1 MIEEFCTKLKDKRI
15 EMGLDIEET
24 VEKTKLH
31 PSIIR
36 SIESANFKGIT
47 PIYLKGYIKIYAS
60 FLGIDFKEELS
71 KLKFEKDQKKS
82 VKLKEFYKETKNEPK
97 SEKAD
102 FSKIITPTVKKKI
115 ILLITALVIIFVVW
129 FVLASFIGFIKSR
142 MFQAPKNKFENTLSK
157 KETTSDNFGTGI
169 QAVQEINATLRVRR
183 DCFVRVKVDGGL
195 VFEGVLRSGVVESW
209 QAKDEIE
216 FKISDGSSIDLE
228 VNGTLY
234 PPLSKIRKPIK
245 SLRITKEGIFTE

>member
-1 MIEEFCTKLKDKRI
+1 MIEEFCAKLKAKRI
-15 EMGLDIEET
+15 EKGLDLEET

-36 SIESANFKGIT
+36 SIENADFKGIT
-47 PIYLKGYIKIYAS
+47 PTYLKGYIKIYAS
-60 FLGIDFKEELS
+60 FLGIDSEDELLGLEI
-71 KLKFEKDQKKS
+71 KKDQKKPL
-82 VKLKEFYKETKNEPK
+82 KLKEFHKEKKAKT
-97 SEKAD
+97 SQEKTD
-102 FSKIITPTVKKKI
+102 FSKIITPAIKKRI
-115 ILLITALVIIFVVW
+115 ASIAMVSVFIIFAW
-129 FVLASFIGFIKSR
+129 FVLANFVGCMKDR
-142 MFQAPKNKFENTLSK
+142 MSQAPKKKTLSVALE
-157 KETTSDNFGTGI
+157 KEVSKNDFI
-169 QAVQEINATLRVRR
+169 PDVEAVKMTNVTLRVKR

-209 QAKDEIE
+209 QGKDEIE